1 MYCMIAT
8 IQSYLVDKV
17 LTIAIKNSDYKEWQ
31 QVTLMYKFNLLTVIT
46 LMWQCKWQLFIIRFG
61 IISSF
66 HLNGISFPWFSE
78 LNVSTL

>member
-31 QVTLMYKFNLLTVIT
+31 QVTLMYKFN
-46 LMWQCKWQLFIIRFG
+46 
-61 IISSF
+61 
-66 HLNGISFPWFSE
+66 
-78 LNVSTL
+78 